1 MRSVVVVFPASMWA
15 MMPMLRYRSSGV
27 WRGISIENLAEA
39 SVVASRKLNQQK
51 CGWTVAL
58 LETGAGIHPL
68 PPGALA
74 TVARMGTQG
83 RAEPMLG
90 DRLSC
95 VAFRERRRPMRL
107 RRFRR
112 VDDTPIVPGIPRAVR
127 GPIFAGSQLAR
138 LARCTGIVP
147 VHRSL

>member
-83 RAEPMLG
+83 RAEPKLG

-95 VAFRERRRPMRL
+95 VAFRERQRPMRL
-107 RRFRR
+107 RRF
-112 VDDTPIVPGIPRAVR
+112 VEMTTPR
-127 GPIFAGSQLAR
+127 GFRGSPAPFAG
-138 LARCTGIVP
+138 P
-147 VHRSL
+147 